1 MFRKFYFSSK
11 NYLLNKTSQFTE
23 SKIAYPFI
31 FILCF
36 TESIIFPFPQ
46 EIFMIPM
53 MASNKERIFK
63 IAGFAL
69 LGSLLGAIVA
79 YLIGLYLFE
88 SIGRYILDLYNLN
101 ESFLNFSDQVA
112 NYGFIYVFIGGF
124 TPVPFKLL
132 TITSGFVHFNII
144 YFIIISIL
152 TRGSRFFIIAF
163 LIGNFGPTMKKI
175 IEKRILSLSI
185 VISFVII
192 ALAYLVYKFL
202 INFSN

>member
-88 SIGRYILDLYNLN
+88 SMGRYILDLYNLN

-124 TPVPFKLL
+124 TPVPFKI
-132 TITSGFVHFNII
+132 ITLSSGFMGINFLI
-144 YFIIISIL
+144 FITASLISRSI
-152 TRGSRFFIIAF
+152 RFF
-163 LIGNFGPTMKKI
+163 LIGYI
-175 IEKRILSLSI
+175 IWKYGEVFMQTFEKRLNTYLIIFLILT
-185 VISFVII
+185 SFVI
-192 ALAYLVYKFL
+192 LFL
-202 INFSN
+202 NGFRL